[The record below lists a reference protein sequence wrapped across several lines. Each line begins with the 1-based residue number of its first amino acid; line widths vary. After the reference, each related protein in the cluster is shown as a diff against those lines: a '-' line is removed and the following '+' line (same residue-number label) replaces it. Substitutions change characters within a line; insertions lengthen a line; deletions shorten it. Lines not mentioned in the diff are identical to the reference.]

1 MKMWP
6 HFEPFWELLMRI
18 EEIGKLPER
27 DQRLLTV
34 ILDTFIEKRRLEE
47 LEEELYEI

>member
-1 MKMWP
+1 
-6 HFEPFWELLMRI
+6 MRI

-34 ILDTFIEKRRLEE
+34 ILDTFIKKCRLEE
-47 LEEELYEI
+47 LVKAGEAEEEELYDI